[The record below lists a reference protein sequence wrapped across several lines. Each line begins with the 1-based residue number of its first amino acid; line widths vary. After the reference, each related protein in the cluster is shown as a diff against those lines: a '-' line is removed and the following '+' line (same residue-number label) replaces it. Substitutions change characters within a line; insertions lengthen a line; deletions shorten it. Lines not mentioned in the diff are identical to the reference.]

1 MEGTEALT
9 PDQRI
14 DQLEK
19 VMLKYIDVHKA
30 NQDRQESSINS
41 IKESLILCLK
51 QLDRIGDLGDRL
63 TDFEDRMERQERGFE

>member
-1 MEGTEALT
+1 MEGTEAKT

-14 DQLEK
+14 DELGEE
-19 VMLKYIDVHKA
+19 MLRYIDVHKA